1 MRRRLIR
8 VKRLAEF
15 GVLAAGCLALG
26 ACASGSK
33 LVSKVDPRYGVSA
46 SPRVIEPGQP
56 VPKGGGTYRVGKAYT
71 VGGRVYTPEENR
83 HYRAEGIAS
92 WYGDAF
98 HGRLTANGEVYDM
111 NAISAAHPT
120 LPIPSYARV
129 TNLKNGRSIIVRVND
144 RGPYHTN
151 RLIDLSYKA
160 ANLLEFR
167 GHGLARV
174 RVEYVG
180 SAPLEGTDDRQL
192 MATLRD
198 GSPAPA
204 PSSVMVA
211 SARPFI
217 PHTRVPIAEVP
228 VPASRPYDL
237 GEDDGEGA
245 NASSGW
251 SLRTGSTRQAGP
263 SEVTAR
269 ARTAPNAPA
278 PVVAR
283 RQAPVTAASA
293 IPSTGLGLSNGRGL
307 Y

>member
-1 MRRRLIR
+1 MT
-8 VKRLAEF
+8 
-15 GVLAAGCLALG
+15 
-26 ACASGSK
+26 S
-33 LVSKVDPRYGVSA
+33 
-46 SPRVIEPGQP
+46 
-56 VPKGGGTYRVGKAYT
+56 
-71 VGGRVYTPEENR
+71 
-83 HYRAEGIAS
+83 
-92 WYGDAF
+92 
-98 HGRLTANGEVYDM
+98 
-111 NAISAAHPT
+111 ISAAHPT

-217 PHTRVPIAEVP
+217 PHTRVPIADVP

-245 NASSGW
+245 NASSSW
-251 SLRTGSTRQAGP
+251 SLRTGSTRQAAP

-269 ARTAPNAPA
+269 ARAAPYAPTPA
-278 PVVAR
+278 AAR
-283 RQAPVTAASA
+283 RPAPVTAASA
-293 IPSTGLGLSNGRGL
+293 VPSTGLGFSNGRGL

>member
-1 MRRRLIR
+1 
-8 VKRLAEF
+8 
-15 GVLAAGCLALG
+15 
-26 ACASGSK
+26 
-33 LVSKVDPRYGVSA
+33 
-46 SPRVIEPGQP
+46 
-56 VPKGGGTYRVGKAYT
+56 
-71 VGGRVYTPEENR
+71 
-83 HYRAEGIAS
+83 
-92 WYGDAF
+92 
-98 HGRLTANGEVYDM
+98 
-111 NAISAAHPT
+111 
-120 LPIPSYARV
+120 
-129 TNLKNGRSIIVRVND
+129 LKNGRSIIVRVND

-217 PHTRVPIAEVP
+217 PHTRVPIADVP

-245 NASSGW
+245 NASSSW
-251 SLRTGSTRQAGP
+251 SLRTGSTRQAVP

-269 ARTAPNAPA
+269 ARAAPYAPA
-278 PVVAR
+278 PVAAR
-283 RQAPVTAASA
+283 RPAPVTAASA
-293 IPSTGLGLSNGRGL
+293 IPSTGLGFSNGRGL